1 MIDLYGFPTRENC
14 FGDEE
19 ATGYDSSHEE
29 PTDEDLE
36 ADDE

>member
-19 ATGYDSSHEE
+19 ATGDSSHEE